1 MDTVS
6 GKITLVKPL
15 DKETLDKHVL
25 KITAYERLD
34 PSISSS
40 TTIIIDVLDVQDNS
54 PVFERSAYY
63 AEIREDAPIGTT
75 VLSVFARDLDSG
87 LNGEVEYSLSEEFG
101 SELLRI
107 NAGSGVIQTAQ
118 ELDREKL
125 ASIRLNV
132 IATDKGKPRMSS
144 TANIEVAVLDVN
156 DNAPVFD
163 MVAFGAILYKIF

>member
-1 MDTVS
+1 M
-6 GKITLVKPL
+6 KPL

-40 TTIIIDVLDVQDNS
+40 TTVIVDVLDVQDNS
-54 PVFERSAYY
+54 PVFERSSYY
-63 AEIREDAPIGTT
+63 SEIREDAPIGTT

-107 NAGSGVIQTAQ
+107 NANSGVIQTAQ
-118 ELDREKL
+118 ELDREKM

-163 MVAFGAILYKIF
+163 MVRFHTYRLQCLGQL